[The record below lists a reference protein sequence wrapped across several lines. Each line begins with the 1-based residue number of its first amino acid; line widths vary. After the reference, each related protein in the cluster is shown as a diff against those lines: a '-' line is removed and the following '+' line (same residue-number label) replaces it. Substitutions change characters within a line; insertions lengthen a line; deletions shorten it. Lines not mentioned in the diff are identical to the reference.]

1 MKLRESQVG
10 PVYPVLQSQESV
22 TGLYRPL
29 LVQLFGIHGT
39 GSANRKT
46 VCNLMIYKGLS
57 VNMMSHL

>member
-39 GSANRKT
+39 GSAN
-46 VCNLMIYKGLS
+46 
-57 VNMMSHL
+57 